1 MVLVGAIGFEP
12 TTPCAQG
19 RCATRLRYAPT
30 FTALRGCSA
39 PSRILLQGSEM
50 EQGLPAAV
58 AREFA
63 LGAARFAWQG
73 QRKRRY
79 PYVVF
84 GAYAVSGC
92 ESIETSLPLA

>member
-1 MVLVGAIGFEP
+1 
-12 TTPCAQG
+12 
-19 RCATRLRYAPT
+19 
-30 FTALRGCSA
+30 
-39 PSRILLQGSEM
+39 M

-63 LGAARFAWQG
+63 LGAARFACQG

>member
-1 MVLVGAIGFEP
+1 MRYQA
-12 TTPCAQG
+12 A
-19 RCATRLRYAPT
+19 LRPDIHSI
-30 FTALRGCSA
+30 RGCSA
-39 PSRILLQGSEM
+39 PFRILLQGSEM

-63 LGAARFAWQG
+63 LGAARFACQG